1 MKTATT
7 CKALGRVGMWRYVAL
22 PVACLIALP
31 SSADSGAPEKANGEY
46 AIVERIPGPSSVTGW
61 DEAAV
66 DGSPK
71 RLFLATSYS
80 SGAGVTMLD
89 LSSGQATSNFV
100 AAKRPHGFA
109 IVAGGTA
116 AVSDAGKNAVLFF
129 DEATGKVVASVG
141 TGKPPKPEGWQNPD
155 ALLLEPA
162 TGLLVAVNHDSG
174 ALALVDVSR
183 HAVVGSIEIG
193 GELEGI
199 DAKGDGTV
207 YVNVASAN
215 AIAVVN
221 LPARKLI
228 RKLALKG
235 CEEPTGLAFDAADGL
250 IISVCSNGLAKFVD
264 PETGSELASVR
275 VGKGADGVMYDPR
288 RKMVFVAGGDE
299 GTLSVIRLSDR
310 NHVVLT
316 QTLGT
321 QPGTRLGVVDPS
333 TGRLYLPTAKPDL
346 KAPPVR
352 LPGLP
357 PFPPALSGSFEFLV
371 VTQRQSTRS
380 ISEP

>member
-1 MKTATT
+1 MNTATT
-7 CKALGRVGMWRYVAL
+7 SKALGKWRHPAPL
-22 PVACLIALP
+22 AACLIALS
-31 SSADSGAPEKANGEY
+31 SSAGSAAAEKPNGEY
-46 AIVERIPGPSSVTGW
+46 TIVERISGPSSVAGW

-66 DGSPK
+66 DASSK

-100 AAKRPHGFA
+100 IAKRPHGFA
-109 IVAGGTA
+109 IVGGGTA

-174 ALALVDVSR
+174 TLALVDVNR
-183 HAVVGSIEIG
+183 HAVVGSVEIG
-193 GELEGI
+193 GELEGV
-199 DAKGDGTV
+199 DAKGDGTI

-215 AIAVVN
+215 AIAVVD
-221 LPARKLI
+221 LKARKLI
-228 RKLALKG
+228 RRLSLKG
-235 CEEPTGLAFDAADGL
+235 CEEPTGLAFDRADGL
-250 IISVCSNGLAKFVD
+250 IISVCSDGLAKFVD

-275 VGKGADGVMYDPR
+275 VGKGADGVMYDPE
-288 RKMVFVAGGDE
+288 RKMVFVAGGDD
-299 GTLSVIRLSDR
+299 GTLSVIRVSDR
-310 NHVVLT
+310 HHIGVT
-316 QTLGT
+316 QSLGT
-321 QPGTRLGVVDPS
+321 QPGTRLGVIDPS
-333 TGRLYLPTAKPDL
+333 TGRLYLPTAEPDL

-357 PFPPALSGSFEFLV
+357 PFPPALSGSFQFLV
-371 VTQRQSTRS
+371 VAQGQ
-380 ISEP
+380 